1 MSVSLLLLF
10 VTLLKLA
17 FIFGIGMAVAGNSN
31 DISVVWDGV
40 GHNGILSFQGRDFTC
55 SVGKNGVTKEKVEGD
70 GCSPKGSFPLRRAF
84 YRSDRIHLNETIPT
98 YLQLEVT
105 QSNYGWID
113 DVHSEKYNQFTL
125 LPASESH
132 EELYLTNSSAYD
144 LMAVIGYN
152 DDPAIAGLGSAIF
165 SM

>member
-40 GHNGILSFQGRDFTC
+40 GHIGTLSFQGRDFTC

-84 YRSDRIHLNETIPT
+84 YRSDRVHLNETIPT

-105 QSNYGWID
+105 QSNMDGLMMSIARNTISSRSYL
-113 DVHSEKYNQFTL
+113 HQSRMKSFT
-125 LPASESH
+125 
-132 EELYLTNSSAYD
+132 
-144 LMAVIGYN
+144 
-152 DDPAIAGLGSAIF
+152 
-165 SM
+165 